1 MPFVSLSIVFVLI
14 VILSFS
20 VHYLISKSGIR
31 YLNYLIGLF
40 LFARLTQVLVFLL
53 IDNEL
58 IIYAPILLKLFC
70 PLYYIAPSFIYL
82 YTVGLVNNRVRLR
95 KIDYL
100 HFLPGLISLIDDL
113 PWYFSPSVNWDAVTL
128 ALIKTK
134 NIAVVAETG
143 LFPPEVYIY
152 SRPILMSVYLILSFI
167 VLLKSQLNK
176 NGGTTKSVFLF
187 WGLITVSVFHVLNI
201 FTVYFRNRGIFH
213 DEEQNI
219 FIWIF
224 GLGLVVF
231 LIIFLL
237 LIHNPRILYGHI
249 LVSLGENSKV
259 VESKSKK
266 ELAVSTSLKNDKELE
281 FITCMKN
288 YLIYEKPFLNSSYRV
303 MDLANYFQIPT
314 HQCSALINKHIGKNF
329 KDWINHYR
337 VEHFIKSYP
346 KKSQKIT
353 VDAIAFESG
362 FSSVTTFYRVFKKE
376 TGKMPI
382 QYFSA

>member
-20 VHYLISKSGIR
+20 VHYFISKSGIR

-58 IIYAPILLKLFC
+58 IIYIPVLLKLFC
-70 PLYYIAPSFIYL
+70 PLYYIVPSFIYL
-82 YTVGLVNNRVRLR
+82 YTVGLVNNRSHLR

-100 HFLPGLISLIDDL
+100 HFLPGLISFIDDL
-113 PWYFSPSVNWDAVTL
+113 PWYFSPSVNWDAIAL
-128 ALIKTK
+128 ELIKTK

-143 LFPPEVYIY
+143 LFPPEVYLY
-152 SRPILMSVYLILSFI
+152 ARPILLSVYLILSFI
-167 VLLKSQLNK
+167 VLFKSQLNK
-176 NGGTTKSVFLF
+176 NGGATKRLFLF
-187 WGLITVSVFHVLNI
+187 WGLITISVLHVLNI

-219 FIWIF
+219 FAWIF
-224 GLGLVVF
+224 GLGLIVF

-249 LVSLGENSKV
+249 LISLGENSKI
-259 VESKSKK
+259 VELKRKK
-266 ELAVSTSLKNDKELE
+266 ELTVPTSLNNDKELE
-281 FITCMKN
+281 FISYMKN

-303 MDLANYFQIPT
+303 MNLANYFQIPT

-337 VEHFIKSYP
+337 IEHFIQSYP
-346 KKSQKIT
+346 SKAQKIT
-353 VDAIAFESG
+353 IDAIAFESG